1 MDWLPPEIRLSSKW
15 TEIVEFCDWDEEA
28 AALLVEQVRAG
39 LPPMPPQSILKLIKE
54 IDFILS
60 QKEKAQEVG
69 EA

>member
-1 MDWLPPEIRLSSKW
+1 
-15 TEIVEFCDWDEEA
+15 
-28 AALLVEQVRAG
+28 
-39 LPPMPPQSILKLIKE
+39 MPPQSILKLIKE